1 LGDPISYR
9 IKLRAAEVAIF
20 GAALLS
26 PGREVDCGAVSGCCQ
41 IPYLGIA
48 AQAMQS
54 VRGNILIAMF
64 SFLFQLLNV
73 NWKENLQVTNVALRQ
88 QSATKAPKAV
98 ASVESAGSSML

>member
-26 PGREVDCGAVSGCCQ
+26 PGREADCGAVSGCCQ

-64 SFLFQLLNV
+64 SFLFQVLNV